1 MTHILDAGAVLAW
14 MAEETGADQVEKVL
28 DGSLLPTVCL
38 AEILRR
44 AQVYGH
50 PSPSRR
56 IADDLVGAGL
66 VLVEDLT
73 QADAVRAA
81 ELRHFSYTAR
91 SRWTDEDL
99 RHTRT
104 SKPGTLSTA
113 DSLCI
118 AVAERHGLPVLTTD
132 RAWSVIERLIGGFA
146 IKTMCIR

>member
-14 MAEETGADQVEKVL
+14 MADETGADQVEHVL
-28 DGSLLPTVCL
+28 EGSLLPTVCL
-38 AEILRR
+38 TEILRR
-44 AQVYGH
+44 AQAYGH
-50 PSPSRR
+50 PSPPGR
-56 IADDLVGAGL
+56 IADDLVGAGVIL
-66 VLVEDLT
+66 IEELR

-91 SRWTDEDL
+91 PRWTAEDL
-99 RHTRT
+99 RRTRT

-132 RAWSVIERLIGGFA
+132 RAWSVVERLIGGFRVET
-146 IKTMCIR
+146 ICIR

>member
-14 MAEETGADQVEKVL
+14 MADETGAEQVEKVL

-38 AEILRR
+38 TEILRR
-44 AQVYGH
+44 AQAYGH
-50 PSPSRR
+50 PSSPRR
-56 IADDLVGAGL
+56 MAEDLVGTGL
-66 VLVEDLT
+66 ALIEDIT
-73 QADAVRAA
+73 NADAVRAA

-104 SKPGTLSTA
+104 ARPGTLSTA

-132 RAWSVIERLIGGFA
+132 RAWSVIERLIGGFTV
-146 IKTMCIR
+146 KTTCIR